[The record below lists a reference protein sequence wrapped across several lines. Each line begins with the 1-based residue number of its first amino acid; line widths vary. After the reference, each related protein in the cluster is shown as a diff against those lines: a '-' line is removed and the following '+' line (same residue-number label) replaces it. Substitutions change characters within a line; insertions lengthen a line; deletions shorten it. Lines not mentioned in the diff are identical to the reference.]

1 MLTGAFMMLLSSAFL
16 MLRLGPSSGS
26 FPRPLSA
33 AEERKYVDLWL
44 EGDIEARNVLIEHN
58 LRLVAHIIKKYY
70 TQAEEQED
78 LISIGTIGLIK
89 AVNTFKADKGIRL
102 ATYASRCIENAIL
115 TQRNKRRFM

>member
-1 MLTGAFMMLLSSAFL
+1 MMLLSSAFL

-58 LRLVAHIIKKYY
+58 LRLVAHIIKN
-70 TQAEEQED
+70 TTPR
-78 LISIGTIGLIK
+78 LTTPTISYPS
-89 AVNTFKADKGIRL
+89 APSDS
-102 ATYASRCIENAIL
+102 SRA
-115 TQRNKRRFM
+115 